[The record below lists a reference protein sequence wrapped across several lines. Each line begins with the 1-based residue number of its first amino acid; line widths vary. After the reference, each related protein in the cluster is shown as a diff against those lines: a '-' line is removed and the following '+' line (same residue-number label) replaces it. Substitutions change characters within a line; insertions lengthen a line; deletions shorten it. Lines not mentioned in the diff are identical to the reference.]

1 MSAKKPIQMSQRE
14 QEVFNAGAAAARL
27 STYATAIAIV
37 YDSICCCACS
47 CPEHQSGKIRSEVR
61 FEKLPPGL
69 NGWRTPGAFPLD
81 RERGTGPMKASA
93 VRSRAQALALLFG
106 LPLLDEALGK
116 IQ

>member
-1 MSAKKPIQMSQRE
+1 MRAKKPVKLSQRE
-14 QEVFNAGAAAARL
+14 QEVFNAGAA
-27 STYATAIAIV
+27 SVPMSYATAIAIV

-69 NGWRTPGAFPLD
+69 SGWRTPGAFPLD

-93 VRSRAQALALLFG
+93 VRSRAAAFAALFG
-106 LPLLDEALGK
+106 LPLLDEALGAIK
-116 IQ
+116 

>member
-1 MSAKKPIQMSQRE
+1 MSKKSRQPL
-14 QEVFNAGAAAARL
+14 EVIP
-27 STYATAIAIV
+27 TKYATAIAIV

-69 NGWRTPGAFPLD
+69 HGWRTPGAFPLD

-93 VRSRAQALALLFG
+93 VRSRAEALAMLFG
-106 LPLLDEALGK
+106 LPLLDEAKGK